1 MRETKRRHKI
11 LLNKKIRNM
20 MVAIWQKLIEV
31 MKTKKY
37 STLWRIKTGHQNTGF
52 SWLFCGITV
61 SCIFLNYTVSF
72 VPVPSYFRPFPCF
85 LAFWIRGKTPGN
97 DSVLAMLIKD
107 NTDWWSVMKVSLLTF
122 IDNLL
127 TYQMTEI
134 GHCAHCLQKR

>member
-11 LLNKKIRNM
+11 LNQKIRNM

-31 MKTKKY
+31 MKSKNY
-37 STLWRIKTGHQNTGF
+37 STLWRITTGHQNTDL

-61 SCIFLNYTVSF
+61 SCIFLKYTVSF
-72 VPVPSYFRPFPCF
+72 EPVPSYFRPFPCF
-85 LAFWIRGKTPGN
+85 LASRIRGKTPENG
-97 DSVLAMLIKD
+97 SVLAMLIKD

-127 TYQMTEI
+127 IYQMTET